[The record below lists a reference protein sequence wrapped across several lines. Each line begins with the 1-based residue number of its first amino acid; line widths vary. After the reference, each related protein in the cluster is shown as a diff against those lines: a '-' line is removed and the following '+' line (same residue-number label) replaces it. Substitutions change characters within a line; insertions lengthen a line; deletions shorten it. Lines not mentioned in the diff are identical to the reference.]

1 MHLAI
6 LTQYYPPETG
16 APQRRL
22 SNLARHFVES
32 GHSVT
37 VFTAMPNYPQGRI
50 FPGYGGLYHKSKQE
64 GADVIRTFIYP
75 TNSPKMVARLSNY
88 FSFVLSSAA
97 IGCFALG
104 TPDYL
109 LVESPP
115 LFLGMSAFWLSRL
128 KSTKLIFNVS
138 DLWPESAVQLGVI
151 RRSSLGFRVSQALE
165 GFCYRKAWL
174 VTGQSKSILRDITG
188 RFSKVRTF
196 HLSNGADTS
205 LFQPDSGSQG
215 SAWLKKKDG
224 EFIAAYVGLHGLA
237 QGLDQILAAAELSP
251 TAEIRLVFVGDGPC
265 KRDLQANAKQRGLKN
280 VEFLDAQPAGNIPS
294 LLTDIDALL
303 VTLKH
308 HIPGAVPSKLYEA
321 MAMAKPVVLVGE
333 GEAADIVRESD
344 AGIVVEPGDIR
355 GLAAALELLR
365 SRPDLCRRFG
375 KNGRRA
381 VLNRYDRA
389 QIARNFIGFLEDDLR
404 NSNSPCQAKVP
415 SVLSHE

>member
-1 MHLAI
+1 MRLAI

-37 VFTAMPNYPQGRI
+37 VLTAMPNYPQGRI

-64 GADVIRTFIYP
+64 GVEVIRSFIYP
-75 TNSPKMVARLSNY
+75 SNSPQMVSRLSNY
-88 FSFVLSSAA
+88 FSFVLSSALF
-97 IGCFALG
+97 GSFALG
-104 TPDYL
+104 TADYL

-115 LFLGMSAFWLSRL
+115 LFLGMSGYWLSRV
-128 KSTKLIFNVS
+128 KSTRLIFNVS

-151 RRSSLGFRVSQALE
+151 RRSSLGFRVSEALE
-165 GFCYRKAWL
+165 RFCYRKAWL

-188 RFSKVRTF
+188 RFPKVRSF

-205 LFQPDSGSQG
+205 LFQPESRSQG
-215 SAWLKKKDG
+215 SPLLRKKEG
-224 EFIAAYVGLHGLA
+224 EFVAAYVGLHGLA
-237 QGLDQILAAAELSP
+237 QGLEQILAAAEMP
-251 TAEIRLVFVGDGPC
+251 ATAGIRLVFVGEGPC
-265 KRDLQANAKQRGLKN
+265 KRDLQAKAAQQGLQN

-294 LLTDIDALL
+294 LLTDVDVLL
-303 VTLKH
+303 VTLKSD
-308 HIPGAVPSKLYEA
+308 IPGAVPSKLYEA
-321 MAMAKPVVLVGE
+321 MAMAKPLVLVGG

-344 AGIVVEPGDIR
+344 AGIVVEPGDIQ
-355 GLAAALELLR
+355 GLAAALALLR
-365 SRPDLCRRFG
+365 SRPDLCRRLG
-375 KNGRRA
+375 ENGRLA

-389 QIARNFIGFLEDDLR
+389 VIARNFIEFLENDLR
-404 NSNSPCQAKVP
+404 SSNSTLQTEVP